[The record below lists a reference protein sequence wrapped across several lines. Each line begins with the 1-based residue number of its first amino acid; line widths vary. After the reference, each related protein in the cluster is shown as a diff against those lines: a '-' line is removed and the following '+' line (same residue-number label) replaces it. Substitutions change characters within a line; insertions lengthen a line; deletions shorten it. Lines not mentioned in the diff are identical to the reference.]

1 MRQFAYSDGE
11 TLNGDITA
19 KSVTIDGV
27 MVGTV
32 KADTV
37 QLAKHVDFNVNY
49 AGAV

>member
-1 MRQFAYSDGE
+1 LHILPGG
-11 TLNGDITA
+11 TLNGDIKA

-37 QLAKHVDFNVNY
+37 QLANMLISTVNY
-49 AGAV
+49 AVAV